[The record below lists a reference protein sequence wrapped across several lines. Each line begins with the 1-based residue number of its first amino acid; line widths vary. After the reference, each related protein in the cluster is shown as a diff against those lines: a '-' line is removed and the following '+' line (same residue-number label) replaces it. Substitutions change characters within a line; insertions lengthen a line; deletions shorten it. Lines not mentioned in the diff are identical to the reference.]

1 MLCQGLRS
9 EMFHNRRLEEP
20 LITLLGPAMFKMLRI
35 LAYVVVSVH
44 LACCMY
50 YRVKVETSP
59 VSSLELW
66 QHYILVNGIWS
77 TQSIL
82 MFNMDCRKIQTLFLL
97 TTSCCPRMLIPRSFH
112 SEQEMRCIPSI
123 FLNPFQTRTNQ
134 VIGFAILAWL
144 HNLIWREIP
153 TIRAIF
159 KFMWEFTETEPFQIK
174 QICDFCWPQ
183 TT

>member
-1 MLCQGLRS
+1 MMFWVCAETMFLIKHLPHNHLLTLTGS

-66 QHYILVNGIWS
+66 QHYILVNGI
-77 TQSIL
+77 
-82 MFNMDCRKIQTLFLL
+82 
-97 TTSCCPRMLIPRSFH
+97 
-112 SEQEMRCIPSI
+112 
-123 FLNPFQTRTNQ
+123 
-134 VIGFAILAWL
+134 
-144 HNLIWREIP
+144 
-153 TIRAIF
+153 
-159 KFMWEFTETEPFQIK
+159 
-174 QICDFCWPQ
+174 
-183 TT
+183 